1 MSASLLIV
9 DDEQTI
15 RKTLRFFF
23 EKKRY
28 EVFEAE
34 TGAAALEMAESC
46 QPDVVLLDVKLPDMD
61 GLDVLPRLREAAPGS
76 VVLMMTAHGDAEM
89 AREAIRRRGAFW
101 FFSKPIDMVMLELQV
116 RGGC

>member
-15 RKTLRFFF
+15 RRTLRFFF

-34 TGAAALEMAESC
+34 TGRQALETAEAV
-46 QPDVVLLDVKLPDMD
+46 QPDVVLLDVKLPDAD
-61 GLDVLPRLREAAPGS
+61 GLDVLSKLRSASPGS
-76 VVLMMTAHGDAEM
+76 VVLMMTAHGDTDM
-89 AREAIRRRGAFW
+89 AREAIHHARLG
-101 FFSKPIDMVMLELQV
+101 KQPV
-116 RGGC
+116 RHIHAHPQGR